1 MLIIISFSDAKI
13 AMASFGPNIENL
25 AIVNS
30 SFLGLMP
37 SNFDQRFSPQA
48 LVLLNSTV
56 TAKSARYSVQE
67 GFLFQPKHQMYLL
80 RVESCQIETSERMT
94 FLKANAAV
102 VNISYNILTL
112 DGALSSSIEVFES
125 VTADPI
131 LKVVGEN
138 VTFSSNVVTSIE
150 DNDVNLTTSNSLEI
164 ESNWF
169 DHYFILM

>member
-13 AMASFGPNIENL
+13 AMASFGPNIKNL
-25 AIVNS
+25 AIVDS

-80 RVESCQIETSERMT
+80 RVESCQIETSAKMT
-94 FLKANAAV
+94 FVKANAAV
-102 VNISYNILTL
+102 VNISFNTLAL
-112 DGALSSSIEVFES
+112 DGALFSSIEVRSEFQ
-125 VTADPI
+125 
-131 LKVVGEN
+131 L
-138 VTFSSNVVTSIE
+138 FSIHFRLSARTSPSAP
-150 DNDVNLTTSNSLEI
+150 T
-164 ESNWF
+164 W
-169 DHYFILM
+169 

>member
-13 AMASFGPNIENL
+13 AMASFGPNIKNL
-25 AIVNS
+25 AIVDS

-80 RVESCQIETSERMT
+80 RVESCQIETSAKMT
-94 FLKANAAV
+94 FVKANAAV
-102 VNISYNILTL
+102 VNISFNTLAL
-112 DGALSSSIEVFES
+112 DGALFSSIEVRSEFQ
-125 VTADPI
+125 
-131 LKVVGEN
+131 L
-138 VTFSSNVVTSIE
+138 FSINFRWSARMSPSAPT
-150 DNDVNLTTSNSLEI
+150 L
-164 ESNWF
+164 
-169 DHYFILM
+169 